1 MIYLQLAFEFFKA
14 GLFAVGGGLAT
25 LPFLI
30 QTSQTYP
37 HWFSVDELMQMVAVS
52 ESTPGPIG
60 VNMATYVGFH
70 VAGIPGAV
78 VTTMA
83 LALPA
88 FLTIL
93 LVVNVLD
100 RFQTNRFV
108 AGALEGLRPA
118 VTGLIAAAGYLVLK
132 TVLLPEQAG
141 QVSFQWI
148 AFALFMFLFGLQRVK
163 KLSRIHPIAYIA
175 VGAVFGIVLQL

>member
-30 QTSQTYP
+30 QMSITHPQ
-37 HWFSVDELMQMVAVS
+37 WFTLDQLMDMVAVS

-60 VNMATYVGFH
+60 VNMASYVGYH

-78 VTTMA
+78 TATFA
-83 LALPA
+83 LTLPA

-93 LVVNVLD
+93 IVVRVLD
-100 RFQTNRFV
+100 RFRQNRRV
-108 AGALEGLRPA
+108 IGGMEAMRPA
-118 VTGLIAAAGYLVLK
+118 VTGLIAAAGYAVLK
-132 TVLLPEQAG
+132 SVLFPSGGFASL
-141 QVSFQWI
+141 QWI
-148 AFALFMFLFGLQRVK
+148 PLALFALLLLLLRVK
-163 KLSRIHPIAYIA
+163 RLKRIHPIAFIA
-175 VGAVFGIVLQL
+175 VGAVLGVLLHL

>member
-25 LPFLI
+25 LPFLM

-37 HWFSVDELMQMVAVS
+37 QWFSVDELMQMVAIS

-78 VTTMA
+78 TATFA
-83 LALPA
+83 LILPA

-93 LVVNVLD
+93 IVVRVLD
-100 RFQTNRFV
+100 RFQTNRRI
-108 AGALEGLRPA
+108 AGGMEAMRPA
-118 VTGLIAAAGYLVLK
+118 VTGLIAAAGYAVLK
-132 TVLLPEQAG
+132 SVLFSVQDG
-141 QVSFQWI
+141 VTSFQWI
-148 AFALFMFLFGLQRVK
+148 ALTLFVILFVLLRVK
-163 KLSRIHPIAYIA
+163 RLERIHPVAYIA
-175 VGAVFGIVLQL
+175 VGAVLGVVLQL

>member
-30 QTSQTYP
+30 QMSVTYP
-37 HWFSVDELMQMVAVS
+37 QWFTLDQLMDMVAVS

-60 VNMATYVGFH
+60 VNMASYVGYH

-78 VTTMA
+78 TATFA
-83 LALPA
+83 LILPA

-93 LVVNVLD
+93 IVVRVLD
-100 RFQTNRFV
+100 RFRQNRRV
-108 AGALEGLRPA
+108 IGGMEAMRPA
-118 VTGLIAAAGYLVLK
+118 VTGLIAAAGYAVLK
-132 TVLLPEQAG
+132 SVLFPSGGLASLQWIPLALFAVLL
-141 QVSFQWI
+141 
-148 AFALFMFLFGLQRVK
+148 LLLRVK
-163 KLSRIHPIAYIA
+163 QLKRVHPITFIA
-175 VGAVFGIVLQL
+175 AGAVLGILLHL